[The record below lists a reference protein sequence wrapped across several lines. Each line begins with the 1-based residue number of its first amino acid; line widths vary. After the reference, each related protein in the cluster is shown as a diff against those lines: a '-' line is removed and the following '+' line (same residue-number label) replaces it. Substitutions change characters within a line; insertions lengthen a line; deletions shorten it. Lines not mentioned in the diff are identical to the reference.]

1 MNVLT
6 NKTIILPIAEIEYH
20 QIIDNKRLFKRKLDD
35 LITIYPEIFP
45 IEITNGYRFIGY
57 SKNHDK
63 LPVVRRII
71 RIKQPFNSYNDY
83 LLHPCFILPYLKGKT
98 LEVSQGLRLRKYS
111 APYHEIASIFGK
123 NAMFWYRLET
133 GLSSYNLF
141 GTTIKRY
148 SSLPLHILADEHHT
162 KLKASKIYLCTVVG
176 GNCFLSVDIAPTMKA
191 TVLEKA
197 YGSFK
202 KEAFQ
207 VAPNYQPISINI
219 DGYYSTKKALLKLFP
234 DSGILRCF
242 LHSFLKIR
250 NCGTKAYQLYFNH
263 IAQKVWCCYD
273 AESKRSFA
281 QRVYHLEQWTLENV
295 PNSPF
300 KQSILKLC
308 QKKRVYAFL

>member
-148 SSLPLHILADEHHT
+148 SSLA
-162 KLKASKIYLCTVVG
+162 
-176 GNCFLSVDIAPTMKA
+176 
-191 TVLEKA
+191 
-197 YGSFK
+197 
-202 KEAFQ
+202 
-207 VAPNYQPISINI
+207 
-219 DGYYSTKKALLKLFP
+219 
-234 DSGILRCF
+234 
-242 LHSFLKIR
+242 
-250 NCGTKAYQLYFNH
+250 
-263 IAQKVWCCYD
+263 
-273 AESKRSFA
+273 
-281 QRVYHLEQWTLENV
+281 
-295 PNSPF
+295 
-300 KQSILKLC
+300 
-308 QKKRVYAFL
+308 